1 MTTTDSPSV
10 LVVDDEEPL
19 VELYARYLESRYTVQ
34 TATSGE
40 QAVTLADDSLDVV
53 LLDRRMPKMDGD
65 EVLRALR
72 EDGVNA
78 QVAML
83 TAVEPKASIV
93 EMPFDDYRLKP
104 VDKADILGLVEVLV
118 ERNKYDEQSQEFF
131 ALAAKRATLQTAGK
145 TDTEAYAELTEK
157 LEATRERIDASLDKV
172 GAEAAFAD
180 LAADD

>member
-1 MTTTDSPSV
+1 MTTAESPSV

-19 VELYARYLESRYTVQ
+19 VELYARYLESRYTVR
-34 TATSGE
+34 TATSGQ
-40 QAVTLADDSLDVV
+40 QAVALADDSLDVV
-53 LLDRRMPKMDGD
+53 LLDRRMPTMSGD

-72 EDGVNA
+72 EDGVTA

-83 TAVEPKASIV
+83 TAVEPEASIV

-104 VDKADILGLVEVLV
+104 VDKADLFGLVEVLV
-118 ERNKYDEQSQEFF
+118 ERNNYDEQSQTFF
-131 ALAAKRATLQTAGK
+131 SLAAKRATLQTAGK
-145 TDTEAYAELTEK
+145 TDTKEYEELTEK
-157 LEATRERIDASLDKV
+157 LEQTRERIDASLDKV

>member
-1 MTTTDSPSV
+1 MTTTDAPTV

-19 VELYARYLESRYTVQ
+19 VELYARYLESRYTVR
-34 TATSGE
+34 TATSG
-40 QAVTLADDSLDVV
+40 QRALALADDSLDVV
-53 LLDRRMPKMDGD
+53 LLDRRMPQMSGD
-65 EVLRALR
+65 EVLRELR
-72 EDGVNA
+72 ADGVTA

-104 VDKADILGLVEVLV
+104 VDKADLLGLVEVLV
-118 ERNKYDEQSQEFF
+118 ERNTYDEQSQEFF
-131 ALAAKRATLQTAGK
+131 VLAAKRATLQTAGE
-145 TDTEAYAELTEK
+145 TDTPEYAELTEQ
-157 LEATRERIDASLDKV
+157 LEQTRERIDESLDKV